1 MLCHY
6 GLKIKKLMTHKLLND
21 KDKNMHKISE
31 RKKRAC
37 VIVNQHCHESENKQH
52 FMIINRQA
60 GSGQKFS

>member
-1 MLCHY
+1 
-6 GLKIKKLMTHKLLND
+6 MTHKLLSD
-21 KDKNMHKISE
+21 KDKNVHKISE

-60 GSGQKFS
+60 GSGKKFS